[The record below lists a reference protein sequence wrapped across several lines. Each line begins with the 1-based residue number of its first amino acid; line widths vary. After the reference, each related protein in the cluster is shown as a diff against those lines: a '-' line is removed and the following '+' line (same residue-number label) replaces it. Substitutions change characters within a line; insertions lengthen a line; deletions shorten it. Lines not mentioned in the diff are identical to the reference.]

1 MAEEIWYIALRK
13 LKIPQGEGSV
23 PSSLRLLP
31 GQRFALDGDEPIDIE
46 SMIRVNAVKIYDEAT
61 DAEWAEEQRGAA
73 REVATT
79 RRRRT
84 RGKTI
89 S

>member
-73 REVATT
+73 QEVATT

>member
-1 MAEEIWYIALRK
+1 MAEEIWYMALRK
-13 LKIPQGEGSV
+13 LKIPQGEGVV

-31 GQRFALDGDEPIDIE
+31 GQRFALDGDEPVDIE
-46 SMIRVNAVKIYDEAT
+46 SMIRVNAVKIYEAT
-61 DAEWAEEQRGAA
+61 DAEWAEEQRGSAQ
-73 REVATT
+73 EVATT